1 MKNIDE
7 LKAAVEAVFA
17 LGVNFELFLGV
28 MVDQNLTYL
37 RSDLNDVSTRAI
49 CASYVGGV
57 RNYFGNEDLT
67 VLPLSAI
74 DNRSD
79 VLIGYDL
86 PDKPAGFDVIAALQ
100 AVQPEIFSFDQ
111 YDIADIKALVIKISS
126 VNSSIMFFKQLYP
139 VSLVRQNQIMMK
151 KIGNRFEYVDGDVLK
166 ITNGFDVML
175 LDDEFFIT
183 DLKKFEK
190 SFGFDEI
197 AKQVQRQTA
206 QNIIDLGLV
215 DDLKSYLIDGH
226 APRRDMLR
234 VATSEVLLM
243 PADAIILFA
252 TSIQA
257 KTGIKIENNKI
268 QLSSKESVKR
278 FVKLLNDD
286 YLKSGLTM
294 NDYDSLAKNKML

>member
-7 LKAAVEAVFA
+7 LKSAVEGIFA
-17 LGVNFELFLGV
+17 LDVNFELFLGV
-28 MVDQNLTYL
+28 LVDQSLTYF
-37 RSDLNDVSTRAI
+37 RSDLDDISTRAI

-57 RNYFGNEDLT
+57 RNFFGNEDLS
-67 VLPLSAI
+67 VLPLSEI
-74 DNRSD
+74 DHRTD

-86 PDKPAGFDVIAALQ
+86 AERPVGFAALTALLAAQ
-100 AVQPEIFSFDQ
+100 QEIFSFDQ
-111 YDIADIKALVIKISS
+111 YDISAIKSLAIKISS
-126 VNSSIMFFKQLYP
+126 VNSSVIFFKQLYP
-139 VSLVRQNQIMMK
+139 VSLVRQNQIMMMK
-151 KIGNRFEYVDGDVLK
+151 VGDRFEYVAGDVLK

-183 DLKKFEK
+183 DFKKFEK
-190 SFGFDEI
+190 SFDFDAI

-234 VATSEVLLM
+234 VATSEVLLI
-243 PADAIILFA
+243 PVDAIILFA

-257 KTGIKIENNKI
+257 KTGFKIENNRI
-268 QLSSKESVKR
+268 QLNSKESVKR

-294 NDYDSLAKNKML
+294 NDYDSLAKNKLI

>member
-7 LKAAVEAVFA
+7 LKAAIEAIFV
-17 LGVNFELFLGV
+17 LDVNMELSLGV
-28 MVDQNLTYL
+28 MVDQELTYF
-37 RSDLNDVSTRAI
+37 RSDLNDESTRAI

-57 RNYFGNEDLT
+57 RSFFNNEDLT
-67 VLPLSAI
+67 VLPMSTI
-74 DNRSD
+74 DNRAD

-86 PDKPAGFDVIAALQ
+86 ADQPAGFDAIADLVTA
-100 AVQPEIFSFDQ
+100 QPEIFSFAQ
-111 YDIADIKALVIKISS
+111 HDIADIKALAIKISS
-126 VNSSIMFFKQLYP
+126 INSSIIFYKQLYP

-151 KIGNRFEYVDGDVLK
+151 KVGNRFEYVNGDILK

-175 LDDEFFIT
+175 LDGEFFIT
-183 DLKKFEK
+183 NFKKFEK

-197 AKQVQRQTA
+197 AKRVQAQTA
-206 QNIIDLGLV
+206 QSIIDLGLV

-234 VATSEVLLM
+234 VATSEVLNL

-257 KTGIKIENNKI
+257 KTGFKVENNKI
-268 QLSSKESVKR
+268 QLNSKESVKR

-294 NDYDSLAKNKML
+294 NDYDSLAKNKMI